1 MLLAVD
7 LYEDLVDEERVDE
20 ERVDEERVDEERVA
34 VTWVFLLKSFAGYSA
49 AFDAPGV

>member
-20 ERVDEERVDEERVA
+20 ERVA
-34 VTWVFLLKSFAGYSA
+34 VTLGFLLQSFDVYSA
-49 AFDAPGV
+49 EFDAPEGN